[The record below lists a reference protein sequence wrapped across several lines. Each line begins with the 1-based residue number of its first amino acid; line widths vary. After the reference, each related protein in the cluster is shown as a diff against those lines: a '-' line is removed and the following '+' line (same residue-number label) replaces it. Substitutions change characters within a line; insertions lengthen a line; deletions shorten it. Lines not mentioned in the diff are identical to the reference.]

1 VRSQLLDSHPL
12 FPRLAAHLRANP
24 GRLEDDD
31 GNPTRAAVA
40 IILRAASTPANL
52 PEVRLPTP
60 GIELLLILRA
70 ERSGDP
76 WSGQVALPGG
86 RRDPADATLQD
97 TALRETLEETGID
110 LATDGIVLGT
120 LDELRPRT
128 PVLPPII
135 VTPFVAIAPPD
146 VGLRINEEL
155 ADAFWA
161 PWSIFSDPMR
171 TDERTINVRGADW
184 KVISYLVGERIVWG
198 MTERML
204 RQLAQRLSAL

>member
-1 VRSQLLDSHPL
+1 
-12 FPRLAAHLRANP
+12 
-24 GRLEDDD
+24 
-31 GNPTRAAVA
+31 
-40 IILRAASTPANL
+40 
-52 PEVRLPTP
+52 
-60 GIELLLILRA
+60 
-70 ERSGDP
+70 
-76 WSGQVALPGG
+76 VALPGG
-86 RRDPADATLQD
+86 RRDPVDATLQD
-97 TALRETLEETGID
+97 TALRETLEETGIHI
-110 LATDGIVLGT
+110 ARDGIVLGT

-161 PWSIFSDPMR
+161 PLSIFSDPMR